1 MMSTAETS
9 PQSALPVGS
18 WRVDERAGE
27 LGFKVKTMWGLSTVK
42 GRFER
47 YEGELQVTPDDATG
61 TLRIDAA
68 SLNTK
73 NRKRDTHLRSADF
86 FDVEQHPTVSFEL
99 RSATSGSPL
108 LTVKG
113 ELEVA
118 GRPVSLEFPVKLE
131 RLDGDGARLVGEVS
145 VTREQ
150 AGLTWNRMGMMGEI
164 ADLSADVVLV
174 RSGAGAPTAQP
185 PSPG

>member
-1 MMSTAETS
+1 MSTPETS
-9 PQSALPVGS
+9 TQAALPVGS
-18 WRVDERAGE
+18 WRVDESAGQ
-27 LGFKVKTMWGLSTVK
+27 LAFKVKTMWGLSTVK

-47 YEGELQVTPDDATG
+47 YEGELEVTPDGASG
-61 TLRIDAA
+61 SLRIDAA

-73 NRKRDTHLRSADF
+73 NGTRDKHLRSADF
-86 FDVEQHPTVSFEL
+86 FDVDEHPTVSFEL
-99 RSATSGSPL
+99 RSASSDSPR

-118 GRPVSLEFPVKLE
+118 GKPVALEFPVTLE
-131 RLDGDGARLVGEVS
+131 RLDGDRARLVGEVS

-150 AGLTWNRMGMMGEI
+150 AGLTWNRVGMIGEA

-174 RSGAGAPTAQP
+174 KSGA
-185 PSPG
+185 

>member
-1 MMSTAETS
+1 MSTPET
-9 PQSALPVGS
+9 PLQAALPVGS
-18 WRVDERAGE
+18 WQVDEAAGQ

-47 YEGELQVTPDDATG
+47 YEGELEVTPDGARG

-73 NRKRDTHLRSADF
+73 NRMRDTHLRSADF

-99 RSATSGSPL
+99 RSTTSGGPL

-118 GRPVSLEFPVKLE
+118 GKPVSLEFPLTLE
-131 RLDGDGARLVGEVS
+131 RLDGDRVRLVGEVS

-150 AGLTWNRMGMMGEI
+150 AGLTWNRMGMIGEV
-164 ADLSADVVLV
+164 AELSADIVLL
-174 RSGAGAPTAQP
+174 RSGAGAPAAQP
-185 PSPG
+185 PSAG

>member
-1 MMSTAETS
+1 MGTPGTS
-9 PQSALPVGS
+9 LQSALPVGS
-18 WRVDERAGE
+18 WRVDERAGQ

-47 YEGELQVTPDDATG
+47 YEGELEVTPDGARG
-61 TLRIDAA
+61 TLSIDAS

-73 NRKRDTHLRSADF
+73 NRTRDKHLRSADF
-86 FDVEQHPTVSFEL
+86 FDVEQHPTVAFEL

-118 GRPVSLEFPVKLE
+118 GKQVSLEFPVTLE
-131 RLDGDGARLVGEVS
+131 RLDGDRARLVGEVS

-150 AGLTWNRMGMMGEI
+150 AGLTWNRMGMIGAV

-174 RSGAGAPTAQP
+174 KSGAAAPAAQH
-185 PSPG
+185 PSAD

>member
-1 MMSTAETS
+1 MSTPETS
-9 PQSALPVGS
+9 MQAALPVGS
-18 WRVDERAGE
+18 WRVDKRAGQ

-42 GRFER
+42 GRCER
-47 YEGELQVTPDDATG
+47 YEGELHVTPDGARG

-73 NRKRDTHLRSADF
+73 NRMRDTHLRSADF

-99 RSATSGSPL
+99 RSAMSGSPL

-118 GRPVSLEFPVKLE
+118 GKPVSLEFPVTLE
-131 RLDGDGARLVGEVS
+131 RLDGDRARLAGEVS
-145 VTREQ
+145 VTRDQ
-150 AGLTWNRMGMMGEI
+150 AGLTWNRMGMIGEV

-174 RSGAGAPTAQP
+174 RSGAGAPAAQP
-185 PSPG
+185 PSAD

>member
-1 MMSTAETS
+1 MSTPET
-9 PQSALPVGS
+9 PVQAALPVGS
-18 WRVDERAGE
+18 WRVDERAGQ

-47 YEGELQVTPDDATG
+47 YEGELEVTPEGARG

-73 NRKRDTHLRSADF
+73 NRMRDKHLRSADF

-118 GRPVSLEFPVKLE
+118 GRPVSLEFPVTLE
-131 RLDGDGARLVGEVS
+131 RLDGDRLRLAGEVS
-145 VTREQ
+145 VTRDQ
-150 AGLTWNRMGMMGEI
+150 AGLAWNRMGMIGEI

-174 RSGAGAPTAQP
+174 RSGAEAPAAQP
-185 PSPG
+185 PSRA

>member
-1 MMSTAETS
+1 MSTPETS
-9 PQSALPVGS
+9 LQAALPVGS
-18 WRVDERAGE
+18 WRVDERAGQ
-27 LGFKVKTMWGLSTVK
+27 LGFKVKTMWGLSTVT

-47 YEGELQVTPDDATG
+47 YEGGLEVTPDGASG

-86 FDVEQHPTVSFEL
+86 FDVEQHPMVSFEL
-99 RSATSGSPL
+99 RSATSGSPV

-118 GRPVSLEFPVKLE
+118 GRPVSLEFPVTLE
-131 RLDGDGARLVGEVS
+131 RLDGDRLHLVGEVS

-150 AGLTWNRMGMMGEI
+150 AGLSWNRMGMIGEV

-174 RSGAGAPTAQP
+174 GSGAGAPAAQP
-185 PSPG
+185 PSTG

>member
-1 MMSTAETS
+1 MSTPETS
-9 PQSALPVGS
+9 LQTALPVGS
-18 WRVDERAGE
+18 WRVDERAGQ

-47 YEGELQVTPDDATG
+47 YEGELEVTPDGARG

-86 FDVEQHPTVSFEL
+86 FNVEQHPTVSFGL

-113 ELEVA
+113 DLEVA
-118 GRPVSLEFPVKLE
+118 AKPVSLEFPVALE
-131 RLDGDGARLVGEVS
+131 RLDGDRARLVGEVS
-145 VTREQ
+145 VTRDQ
-150 AGLTWNRMGMMGEI
+150 AGLTWNRMGMIGEV

-174 RSGAGAPTAQP
+174 RSAAGGPAGQP
-185 PSPG
+185 SSAG